1 MYSMNIEKDFL
12 IPFTGLKNGK
22 HSFDFKVD
30 GSFFENYNYSD
41 FNHINAE
48 INVLLDKKIN
58 IFELH
63 FTSKGFANVP
73 CDVTN
78 QDFDLPIDSEINL
91 VVKFGNVFDNDHDEI
106 LVIPYTSHHID
117 VSQYIY
123 EMIALAIPQKRVH
136 PGVKDGTLD
145 SEALDY
151 LGYVHEEEGEN
162 EDEDDFGGLFND
174 EDDAIFGLIDG
185 LENDEDEEE
194 EEENT
199 NKDIDPRW
207 AELKKLLTDK

>member
-30 GSFFENYNYSD
+30 DSFFENYNYND
-41 FNHINAE
+41 FNHITAD

-58 IFELH
+58 LFELH

-78 QDFDLPIDSEINL
+78 QDFDLPIDSEIDL
-91 VVKFGNVFDNDHDEI
+91 VVKFGEAFNDDHDEI
-106 LVIPYTSHHID
+106 LIIPYTEHHIN
-117 VSQYIY
+117 VAQYIY

-145 SEALDY
+145 SAALDY
-151 LGYVHEEEGEN
+151 LGYVN
-162 EDEDDFGGLFND
+162 EDEDDEFDSLFDD
-174 EDDAIFGLIDG
+174 EDDEIFDLIDD
-185 LENDEDEEE
+185 LEGDNDVEE

>member
-1 MYSMNIEKDFL
+1 MNIEKDFL

-30 GSFFENYNYSD
+30 DSFFENYNFSD
-41 FNHINAE
+41 FNHITAD

-58 IFELH
+58 LFELH

-78 QDFDLPIDSEINL
+78 QDFDLPIDSEIDL
-91 VVKFGNVFDNDHDEI
+91 VVKFGEAFNDDHDEI
-106 LVIPYTSHHID
+106 LIIPYTEHHIN
-117 VSQYIY
+117 VAQYIY

-145 SEALDY
+145 SAALDY
-151 LGYVHEEEGEN
+151 LGYVNE
-162 EDEDDFGGLFND
+162 EDEDEFDSLFDD
-174 EDDAIFGLIDG
+174 EDDEIFDLIDD
-185 LENDEDEEE
+185 LEDDDVEE

>member
-30 GSFFENYNYSD
+30 DSFFENYNFND

-58 IFELH
+58 LFELH

-78 QDFDLPIDSEINL
+78 QDFDLPIDSEIDL
-91 VVKFGNVFDNDHDEI
+91 VVKFGDTFNDDHDEI
-106 LVIPYTSHHID
+106 LIIPYTEHHIN
-117 VSQYIY
+117 VAQYIY

-136 PGVKDGTLD
+136 PGVKDGTLE

-151 LGYVHEEEGEN
+151 LGYVN
-162 EDEDDFGGLFND
+162 EDDEDLDDLFDDEDD
-174 EDDAIFGLIDG
+174 EIFDLIDS
-185 LENDEDEEE
+185 LEGEEE
-194 EEENT
+194 VEEENT

>member
-1 MYSMNIEKDFL
+1 MNIEKDFL

-30 GSFFENYNYSD
+30 DSFFENYNYSD
-41 FNHINAE
+41 FNHITAD

-58 IFELH
+58 LFELH

-78 QDFDLPIDSEINL
+78 QDFDLPIDSEIDL
-91 VVKFGNVFDNDHDEI
+91 VVKFGEAFNNDHDEI
-106 LVIPYTSHHID
+106 LIIPYTEHHIN
-117 VSQYIY
+117 VAQYIY

-145 SEALDY
+145 SAALDY
-151 LGYVHEEEGEN
+151 LGYVN
-162 EDEDDFGGLFND
+162 EDEDDEFDSLFDD
-174 EDDAIFGLIDG
+174 EDDEIFDLIDD
-185 LENDEDEEE
+185 LEGDDDVEE

>member
-1 MYSMNIEKDFL
+1 MNIEKDFL
-12 IPFTGLKNGK
+12 IPFTRLKNGK

-30 GSFFENYNYSD
+30 DSFFENYNFSD
-41 FNHINAE
+41 FNHITAD

-58 IFELH
+58 LFELH

-78 QDFDLPIDSEINL
+78 QDFDLPIDSEIDL
-91 VVKFGNVFDNDHDEI
+91 VVKFGEAFNDDHDEI
-106 LVIPYTSHHID
+106 LIIPYTEHHIN
-117 VSQYIY
+117 VAQYIY

-145 SEALDY
+145 SAALDY
-151 LGYVHEEEGEN
+151 LGYVNE
-162 EDEDDFGGLFND
+162 EDEDEFDSLFDD
-174 EDDAIFGLIDG
+174 EDDEIFDLIDD
-185 LENDEDEEE
+185 LEDDDVEE

>member
-1 MYSMNIEKDFL
+1 MNIEKDFL

-30 GSFFENYNYSD
+30 DSFFENYNYSD
-41 FNHINAE
+41 FNHITAD

-58 IFELH
+58 LFELH

-78 QDFDLPIDSEINL
+78 QDFDLPIDSEIDL
-91 VVKFGNVFDNDHDEI
+91 VVKFGEAFNDDHDEI
-106 LVIPYTSHHID
+106 LIIPYTEHHIN
-117 VSQYIY
+117 VAQYIY

-145 SEALDY
+145 SAALDY
-151 LGYVHEEEGEN
+151 LGYVN
-162 EDEDDFGGLFND
+162 EDEDDEFDSLFDD
-174 EDDAIFGLIDG
+174 EDDEIFDLIDD
-185 LENDEDEEE
+185 LEGDDDVEE

>member
-1 MYSMNIEKDFL
+1 MNIEKDFL

-30 GSFFENYNYSD
+30 DSFFENYNYND
-41 FNHINAE
+41 FNHITAD

-58 IFELH
+58 LFELH

-78 QDFDLPIDSEINL
+78 QDFDLPIDSEIDL
-91 VVKFGNVFDNDHDEI
+91 VVKFGEAFNDDHDEI
-106 LVIPYTSHHID
+106 LIIPYTEHHIN
-117 VSQYIY
+117 VAQYIY

-145 SEALDY
+145 SAALDY
-151 LGYVHEEEGEN
+151 LGYVN
-162 EDEDDFGGLFND
+162 EDEDDEFDSLFDD
-174 EDDAIFGLIDG
+174 EDDEIFDLIDD
-185 LENDEDEEE
+185 LEGDNDVEE

>member
-30 GSFFENYNYSD
+30 DSFFENYSFND

-58 IFELH
+58 LFELH

-78 QDFDLPIDSEINL
+78 QDFDLPIDSEIDL
-91 VVKFGNVFDNDHDEI
+91 VVKFGDTFNDDHDEI
-106 LVIPYTSHHID
+106 LIIPYTEHHIN
-117 VSQYIY
+117 VAQYIY

-151 LGYVHEEEGEN
+151 LGYVN
-162 EDEDDFGGLFND
+162 EDDEDLDDLFDDEDD
-174 EDDAIFGLIDG
+174 EIFDLIDS
-185 LENDEDEEE
+185 LEGEDDEEE
-194 EEENT
+194 VEEENT

>member
-1 MYSMNIEKDFL
+1 MNIEKDFL

-30 GSFFENYNYSD
+30 DSFFENYNYSD
-41 FNHINAE
+41 FNHITAD

-58 IFELH
+58 LFELH

-78 QDFDLPIDSEINL
+78 QDFDLPIDSEIDL
-91 VVKFGNVFDNDHDEI
+91 VVKFGEAFNNDHDEI
-106 LVIPYTSHHID
+106 LIIPYTEHHIN
-117 VSQYIY
+117 VAQYIY

-145 SEALDY
+145 SAALDY
-151 LGYVHEEEGEN
+151 LGYVN
-162 EDEDDFGGLFND
+162 EDEDDEFDSLFDD
-174 EDDAIFGLIDG
+174 EDDEIFDLIDD
-185 LENDEDEEE
+185 LEDDDVEE

>member
-1 MYSMNIEKDFL
+1 MNIEKDFL

-30 GSFFENYNYSD
+30 DSFFENYNYSD
-41 FNHINAE
+41 FNHITAD

-58 IFELH
+58 LFELH

-78 QDFDLPIDSEINL
+78 QDFDLPIDSEIDL
-91 VVKFGNVFDNDHDEI
+91 VVKFGEAFNDDHDEI
-106 LVIPYTSHHID
+106 LIIPYTEHHIN
-117 VSQYIY
+117 VAQYIY

-145 SEALDY
+145 SAALDY
-151 LGYVHEEEGEN
+151 LGYVN
-162 EDEDDFGGLFND
+162 EDEDDEFDSLFDD
-174 EDDAIFGLIDG
+174 EDDEIFDLIDD
-185 LENDEDEEE
+185 LEDDDDVEE

>member
-1 MYSMNIEKDFL
+1 MNIEKDFL

-30 GSFFENYNYSD
+30 DRFFENYNYSD

-58 IFELH
+58 LFELH

-78 QDFDLPIDSEINL
+78 QDFDLPIDSEIDL
-91 VVKFGNVFDNDHDEI
+91 VVKFGEVYNDDHDEI
-106 LVIPYTSHHID
+106 LVIPYTAHQIN
-117 VSQYIY
+117 VAQYIY

-151 LGYVHEEEGEN
+151 LGYVHEEEKD
-162 EDEDDFGGLFND
+162 EDDDFGGLFDD
-174 EDDAIFGLIDG
+174 EDDEIFGLIDD
-185 LENDEDEEE
+185 LENDEEEE
-194 EEENT
+194 TEEENT

>member
-30 GSFFENYNYSD
+30 SSFFENYNYND

-48 INVLLDKKIN
+48 INVLFDKKIN
-58 IFELH
+58 LFELH
-63 FTSKGFANVP
+63 FTAKGIANVP

-78 QDFDLPIDSEINL
+78 QDFDMPIESEIDL
-91 VVKFGNVFDNDHDEI
+91 VVKFGDSFNDDHDEI
-106 LVIPYTSHHID
+106 LIIPFNEHQLN
-117 VSQYIY
+117 VAQYIY
-123 EMIALAIPQKRVH
+123 EMIVLAIPQKRVH

-145 SEALDY
+145 SAALDY
-151 LGYVHEEEGEN
+151 LGYVN
-162 EDEDDFGGLFND
+162 EDEDEFGDLFD
-174 EDDAIFGLIDG
+174 
-185 LENDEDEEE
+185 DEDEDIFNLIDDLDEEEDVEE